1 MIFADENWQTS
12 NYVFEL
18 LGGGGVE
25 NYHFFSFRSSN
36 SAHQKD
42 FNALLGLR
50 GIDRLSAC
58 FNERTIELYTNLM
71 LALWHVIE
79 HSYFVSG

>member
-1 MIFADENWQTS
+1 MKIDKLLITCS
-12 NYVFEL
+12 NYW
-18 LGGGGVE
+18 GGGGVE
-25 NYHFFSFRSSN
+25 NYRFFSFRSSN

-71 LALWHVIE
+71 LAL
-79 HSYFVSG
+79 